1 MVRVYLIRHGQG
13 PNNIID
19 KSHPASGW
27 RFNLLQRALAW
38 LPVTPRGAAEA
49 RGTARTLRALSEGQ
63 IDRLYTSPF
72 GRARATAR
80 IIGRRLGVKP
90 DAVRDLREI
99 GPGLL
104 DGDQPRLP
112 LALHYLVAYAAI
124 FWPGS
129 RGESWYHGLWRA
141 RAVWGRLTAQ
151 PARQVA
157 IVSHNWFIGT
167 LLLYLRLNPRW
178 RVVHSDRDHGGVTVV
193 EGQR

>member
-129 RGESWYHGLWRA
+129 RGESWYHGLCA
-141 RAVWGRLTAQ
+141 RAPSGGGLQRSPRGRSPSSATTGSS
-151 PARQVA
+151 ARCCC
-157 IVSHNWFIGT
+157 ICG
-167 LLLYLRLNPRW
+167 
-178 RVVHSDRDHGGVTVV
+178 
-193 EGQR
+193 